1 MNEQT
6 TKEKLKA
13 VARWLGEN
21 KDVFLKEHLSVQF
34 AVLSPAEEKGKAHAF
49 GVYAINE
56 MNLWQLMY
64 DVICE
69 FYKDNPDYDSF
80 YEYMD
85 DLREQFLEWYE
96 KEDECE
102 TISYSDHEGM
112 SELEDEE

>member
-1 MNEQT
+1 MKKQT

-13 VARWLGEN
+13 VAQWLGEN
-21 KDVFLKEHLSVQF
+21 KDIFLKEHLSVQF

-64 DVICE
+64 DVIYE

-85 DLREQFLEWYE
+85 DLREQFLEWFE

-102 TISYSDHEGM
+102 TISYSDHEGTQD
-112 SELEDEE
+112 LEDEE